1 MFPVGMSD
9 KGKKLYSF
17 YQGAFSEGLTGT
29 KAYFLA
35 RKLKLETYAK
45 TDMLA
50 DLRTVYSARKVSE
63 PMKFTP
69 KRYKLG
75 EGLYKESSK
84 EMKEKFATVMRISYT
99 DEDTKEKVEQYIT
112 VRHQK
117 ILSTDDLGEA
127 ARIAYEKTE
136 SPRREI
142 TIMAVQGFYWEKKK

>member
-1 MFPVGMSD
+1 MFPIGLSK
-9 KGKKLYSF
+9 KGEKLYSF
-17 YQGAFSEGLTGT
+17 YQGAFSEGLTRT

-45 TDMLA
+45 TDMLR
-50 DLRTVYSARKVSE
+50 DLRAVYHARKVSE

-84 EMKEKFATVMRISYT
+84 EMKQKFATVMRISYI
-99 DEDTKEKVEQYIT
+99 DEDTKEKVDRYIT
-112 VRHQK
+112 VRHDE
-117 ILSTDDLGEA
+117 IFTTEELADD